1 LVRGENCLFLCVCV
15 LCASAQAEG
24 GSRRRDQY
32 FSAGAVGVAAA
43 AAPAS
48 PILFLLFHHTLLII
62 VYLLTGSLSRLS
74 VPGSNREDILIAA
87 SYVMLLY
94 DI

>member
-32 FSAGAVGVAAA
+32 FSAGAVGVSAA
-43 AAPAS
+43 AAPGVAYF
-48 PILFLLFHHTLLII
+48 IFII
-62 VYLLTGSLSRLS
+62 PSHSINNCVFTHRISLSALS
-74 VPGSNREDILIAA
+74 SGE
-87 SYVMLLY
+87 
-94 DI
+94 